1 MSQITADSRK
11 YLALASVCAE
21 SGAIPVVVC
30 KEGNVVWPKVEVR
43 EWCESWGLK
52 TIKMCSCKF
61 GFDFHAWIG
70 NLHVTTEFFPVLM
83 NRFGCKHKKQ
93 SSVPISPSYNR
104 IIELVSSAAAAG
116 SSSQ

>member
-30 KEGNVVWPKVEVR
+30 KKGNVVWPKAEVPR
-43 EWCESWGLK
+43 MVRVLGTE

-70 NLHVTTEFFPVLM
+70 TLHVTTEFFPMLM

-93 SSVPISPSYNR
+93 SSVPISPSYDR

>member
-1 MSQITADSRK
+1 MESDQGDDADSRK

-30 KEGNVVWPKVEVR
+30 KKGNVVWPKAEVR

-70 NLHVTTEFFPVLM
+70 TLHVTTEFF
-83 NRFGCKHKKQ
+83 
-93 SSVPISPSYNR
+93 SSVDEQIR
-104 IIELVSSAAAAG
+104 LQAQEAV
-116 SSSQ
+116 

>member
-1 MSQITADSRK
+1 MSYGLKLKSANG
-11 YLALASVCAE
+11 ASL
-21 SGAIPVVVC
+21 
-30 KEGNVVWPKVEVR
+30 R
-43 EWCESWGLK
+43 GLK

-70 NLHVTTEFFPVLM
+70 TLHVTTEFFPVLM

-93 SSVPISPSYNR
+93 SSVPISPSYDR